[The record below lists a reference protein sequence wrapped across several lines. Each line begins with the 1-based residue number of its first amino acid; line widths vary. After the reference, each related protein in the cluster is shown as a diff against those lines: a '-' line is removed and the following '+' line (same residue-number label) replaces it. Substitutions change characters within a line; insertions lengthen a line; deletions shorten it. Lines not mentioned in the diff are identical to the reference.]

1 MGPLRDPGVGWQLA
15 GGRAVVAGAGTV
27 RTTRPPSP
35 DIINIIQPSLLSAD
49 INGNKIFLKTQKLSH
64 IKHVYRSWLPRAS
77 DCQHLLLEKIKLK
90 YLQG

>member
-15 GGRAVVAGAGTV
+15 GARAGTV

-64 IKHVYRSWLPRAS
+64 INHVLPFVVAKN
-77 DCQHLLLEKIKLK
+77 LGLPTPFA
-90 YLQG
+90 

>member
-15 GGRAVVAGAGTV
+15 GARAGTV

-64 IKHVYRSWLPRAS
+64 VLLPRIS
-77 DCQHLLLEKIKLK
+77 DCQHLLLEEVKLK